1 MIITSD
7 TLITDIDKHFK
18 VSAGPG
24 AGKTHWLVNHIKNV
38 LHHSDKLFISKKV
51 ACITYTNIAVET
63 ILNRLGTSA
72 TQVEVSTIHSFLYKH
87 IVKPYASFIA
97 EEYSLDISKM
107 DGHDETILSNYSFLT
122 EWKQS
127 TNQARIR
134 DDNIVVEAF
143 KKLQWI
149 FDNDELHPRTP
160 YPFRAG
166 GYPIRNDSYMEY
178 KKMAWGKGVIH
189 HDDVLFFSY
198 QIIKKFPFVTK
209 VLSKKFPYFF
219 IDEFQDSNPIQV
231 EIFKKLAQNSSVTIG
246 VIGDM
251 AQSIYGFQG
260 ADYTQF
266 QSFSLPNMQKFEL
279 QENRRSSNEI
289 IDLLN
294 YLRKDLPQVPIRN
307 KNISKP
313 LIYVGDMIHLL
324 AKAQFMCGDE
334 KIYTLSRQ
342 NITSNAMKAQING
355 GQLNHRLLEE
365 LKEKDSNKDRRKLI
379 YASIRAVSYAKENK
393 FKDAIKELEKLFSRK
408 NDKLDNKKKALNY
421 LTILLNDY
429 DNYYNTSLLEFSN
442 FVKSEIDSSIA
453 SFRSGD
459 VKTFYQNN
467 TFEQLSLCVSIPDDM
482 SLHKTIHKAKGDEF
496 DNVFVVLQEE
506 SHIDFLIEPK
516 LLEDEEHRVYYVAV
530 SRARNRLFISV
541 PTLEENKR
549 SLLSSYFEIQDINTT

>member
-1 MIITSD
+1 MTITSD
-7 TLITDIDKHFK
+7 TKITDIDNHLK

-38 LHHSDKLFISKKV
+38 LHHSDKLSISKKV

-97 EEYSLDISKM
+97 EEYNLNISKM

-122 EWKQS
+122 EWKQR

-134 DDNIVVEAF
+134 DDNVVVEAF

-149 FDNDELHPRTP
+149 FDNEELHPRTP
-160 YPFRAG
+160 YPFRVA

-178 KKMAWGKGVIH
+178 KKMTWEKGIIH

-198 QIIKKFPFVTK
+198 QVIKRFPFVAK
-209 VLSKKFPYFF
+209 VLSEKFPYFF

-231 EIFKKLAQNSSVTIG
+231 QIFRELAQNSSATIG

-266 QSFSLPNMQKFEL
+266 QSFSLPNIQEYEL

-289 IDLLN
+289 ITLLN
-294 YLRKDLPQVPIRN
+294 KIRNDLAQTPIRN
-307 KNISKP
+307 TSFTKP
-313 LIYVGDMIHLL
+313 YIFVGDMISSL
-324 AKAQFMCGDE
+324 AQAQTICSSE
-334 KIYTLSRQ
+334 KVYTLSRQ

-355 GQLNHRLLEE
+355 GQLNHRLLDE
-365 LKEKDSNKDRRKLI
+365 LKEKDSNKDRSILI
-379 YASIRAVSYAKENK
+379 YSCIRAVSYAKENK
-393 FKDAIKELEKLFSRK
+393 FKDAIKELEKLHLEK
-408 NDKLDNKKKALNY
+408 DKQDNKKKSLEY
-421 LTILLNDY
+421 LRVLLEDY
-429 DNYYNTSLLEFSN
+429 QTYHETSLLEFSE
-442 FVKSEIDSSIA
+442 FVKTNINKTISKV
-453 SFRSGD
+453 SGEKI
-459 VKTFYQNN
+459 KTFYENY
-467 TFEQLSLCVSIPDDM
+467 TFKQLSLCVSIPEDM

-496 DNVFVVLQEE
+496 DNVLVVLQEE
-506 SHIDFLIEPK
+506 SHIDFLVKPN
-516 LLEDEEHRVYYVAV
+516 LLKEEHRVNYVAV
-530 SRARNRLFISV
+530 SRAIDRLFISV
-541 PTLEENKR
+541 PTLDEDKRELLEE
-549 SLLSSYFEIQDINTT
+549 YFEIQDID